1 MSNTLEGW
9 LRARRCLRLQIAGLA
24 LSSLPLAGCTLED
37 DVLEELRG
45 ALAPRG
51 HGAHSGG
58 CEQDCLGAACLNGQC
73 EPLTLAQGPFRSLV
87 SAEHELYAVE
97 ETAVDGGTNFEVV
110 RLALDGSRV
119 ERIAGGQSAAG
130 LGKIAVDESY
140 LYGSIW
146 LRPGHSQL
154 WRIPL
159 SGGGFSAE
167 EGGLLLGEVAVGLA
181 AVAKLEVSQDYLVA
195 LTTRPT
201 ERTLTRTLARFDKR
215 GGAAGVFTTI
225 DPEGGAGLVLA
236 ELGAD
241 VIQGFAET
249 GGASIVRVPLAGGG
263 PVLVATAEP
272 GEDLRD
278 IARSGDELVVAAR
291 SSGPPA
297 PTTGRIARVP
307 AAGGTIVTLGSG
319 DPYRLIADSEFVY
332 YFSAV
337 ADRCL
342 EGGSDLYRLPLD
354 GSSAPVLLANEATPG
369 CIETMVSDA
378 DAVYCLTNDLNS
390 DVERIRKVS
399 KH

>member
-1 MSNTLEGW
+1 MSNTLEPQM
-9 LRARRCLRLQIAGLA
+9 RARFLRLQIAGLA
-24 LSSLPLAGCTLED
+24 LSSLPLAGCALDD

-45 ALAPRG
+45 ALAPPG

-58 CEQDCLGAACLNGQC
+58 G
-73 EPLTLAQGPFRSLV
+73 PLTLAEGPFRSLA

-97 ETAVDGGTNFEVV
+97 ETAVDGGTSSEVV
-110 RLALDGSRV
+110 RLALDGSRTEHV
-119 ERIAGGQSAAG
+119 AGGQSAAG

-181 AVAKLEVSQDYLVA
+181 AVAKLEVSQDDLVA
-195 LTTRPT
+195 LTTRPS
-201 ERTLTRTLARFDKR
+201 ERTLTRTLARFDKA

-225 DPEGGAGLVLA
+225 DPEGGAGLALA
-236 ELGAD
+236 ELDAD

-249 GGASIVRVPLAGGG
+249 GGASIVRVPLAGGD
-263 PVLVATAEP
+263 PTLVATAEP
-272 GEDLRD
+272 GEDLVD

-291 SSGPPA
+291 SSGPP
-297 PTTGRIARVP
+297 PTGRIARVP
-307 AAGGTIVTLGSG
+307 AAGGALVPLASG
-319 DPYRLIADSEFVY
+319 DPYRVIADSEFVY
-332 YFSAV
+332 YFSTV
-337 ADRCL
+337 AGGCL
-342 EGGSDLYRLPLD
+342 DGGSDLYRVPLD

-369 CIETMVSDA
+369 CIESVVSDA
-378 DAVYCLTNDLNS
+378 DAVYWLTNDRNS
-390 DVERIRKVS
+390 DVARIRKVS

>member
-1 MSNTLEGW
+1 
-9 LRARRCLRLQIAGLA
+9 
-24 LSSLPLAGCTLED
+24 LS
-37 DVLEELRG
+37 
-45 ALAPRG
+45 
-51 HGAHSGG
+51 
-58 CEQDCLGAACLNGQC
+58 
-73 EPLTLAQGPFRSLV
+73 
-87 SAEHELYAVE
+87 
-97 ETAVDGGTNFEVV
+97 
-110 RLALDGSRV
+110 
-119 ERIAGGQSAAG
+119 
-130 LGKIAVDESY
+130 
-140 LYGSIW
+140 
-146 LRPGHSQL
+146 
-154 WRIPL
+154 
-159 SGGGFSAE
+159 
-167 EGGLLLGEVAVGLA
+167 
-181 AVAKLEVSQDYLVA
+181 
-195 LTTRPT
+195 
-201 ERTLTRTLARFDKR
+201 
-215 GGAAGVFTTI
+215 I
-225 DPEGGAGLVLA
+225 DPEGGAGLALA
-236 ELGAD
+236 ELDAD
-241 VIQGFAET
+241 VLQGFAET
-249 GGASIVRVPLAGGG
+249 GGASIVRVPLAGGD
-263 PVLVATAEP
+263 PALVATAEP

-378 DAVYCLTNDLNS
+378 DAVYWLTNDLNS